1 MKDKVQEVYDLFR
14 TGFQKEDDSKDVLI
28 INKGL

>member
-1 MKDKVQEVYDLFR
+1 MKDKVQEVYDLFQ
-14 TGFQKEDDSKDVLI
+14 TNYQKENDSKDVFF